1 MFFFCKYGIW
11 LEVVT
16 SFLLTKE
23 GSVQTGMDSRA
34 STFDDYRKQLQM
46 VLEDPSEAPVP
57 VSLDFLKDITD
68 GFSSDRLIG
77 RGGFGEVYG
86 VKSFLLFTSIFNFL
100 LQEFTFRCKQLVV
113 MKGSRTM
120 FFREFLGGASLLLS
134 RSFMLNM
141 WLLITNTKLSS
152 ILY

>member
-1 MFFFCKYGIW
+1 MVYVFCCCKYGIW

-77 RGGFGEVYG
+77 RGGFGEVYR
-86 VKSFLLFTSIFNFL
+86 VKSFLLFHQYFQF
-100 LQEFTFRCKQLVV
+100 
-113 MKGSRTM
+113 
-120 FFREFLGGASLLLS
+120 
-134 RSFMLNM
+134 
-141 WLLITNTKLSS
+141 LITG
-152 ILY
+152 IHFQM